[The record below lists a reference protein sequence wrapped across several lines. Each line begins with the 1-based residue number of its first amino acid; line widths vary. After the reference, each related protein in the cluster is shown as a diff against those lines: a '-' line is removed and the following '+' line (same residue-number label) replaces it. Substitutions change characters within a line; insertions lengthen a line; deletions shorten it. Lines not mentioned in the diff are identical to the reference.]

1 MLNKRPI
8 NQPRRQLVTDPE
20 WGVAVTA
27 VLVVSGCFPVQVS
40 LWGLG
45 RMRRSGQAVIR
56 LSLWSLRVAPC
67 PPAST
72 RAWWEGSCRRKQ
84 PCFAHIQGQ
93 RALLA
98 SNSAASS
105 ACKRQATGRA
115 LSLASLLLN
124 LFSAEEKSLGGALLG
139 KKCEN
144 RKPQNMT
151 FSWNGA
157 AGHAVLKKNHECTEP
172 QPDMLILGD

>member
-27 VLVVSGCFPVQVS
+27 VLVVSGCFPIQVS

-67 PPAST
+67 LPAS
-72 RAWWEGSCRRKQ
+72 RAWWEGSCRRKPSPALHTGWGRELSWLLTRLPRQ
-84 PCFAHIQGQ
+84 PV
-93 RALLA
+93 R
-98 SNSAASS
+98 
-105 ACKRQATGRA
+105 GRPRRGH
-115 LSLASLLLN
+115 SPLASLPLS
-124 LFSAEEKSLGGALLG
+124 LFSAYEQSVGGALLSE
-139 KKCEN
+139 KCEN
-144 RKPQNMT
+144 RKPQNMP
-151 FSWNGA
+151 FF
-157 AGHAVLKKNHECTEP
+157 
-172 QPDMLILGD
+172 